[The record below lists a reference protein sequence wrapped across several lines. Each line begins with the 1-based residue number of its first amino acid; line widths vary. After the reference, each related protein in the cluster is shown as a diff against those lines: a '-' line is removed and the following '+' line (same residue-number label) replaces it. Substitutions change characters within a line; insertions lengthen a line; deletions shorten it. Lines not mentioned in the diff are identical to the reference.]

1 MNIPKY
7 VLQKMSLYEK
17 IRLFFL
23 RRRAGQ
29 AMKRMDYYIK
39 KSHAYQ
45 DAMYATDDALVD
57 FIQKLSIKYV

>member
-1 MNIPKY
+1 
-7 VLQKMSLYEK
+7 MSLYEK

>member
-1 MNIPKY
+1 
-7 VLQKMSLYEK
+7 MSLYEK

-39 KSHAYQ
+39 KSHDYQ

>member
-1 MNIPKY
+1 MKIPGY
-7 VLQKMSLYEK
+7 VSTKMSLYEK
-17 IRLFFL
+17 IRLFLL
-23 RRRAGQ
+23 RRRAAQ